1 MPKVKA
7 SLSDNKRMEEMQKLV
22 NPEEEPESPSDSR
35 KIPDL
40 KNLILLGKLT
50 EKVNIG
56 GFLFTI
62 STLSAQEND
71 LEGLIDSDRM
81 DRAVNMVTGGTF
93 EFNDSV
99 ISPPVRNMSES
110 VFNNWMQDV
119 DNSYLDTLGDLHGTT
134 SNKIKKGLE
143 NGDFHLVTAG
153 RNSYRI
159 VSSHGEVVYNT
170 NGTPFVFKYDSEA
183 ITKTE
188 RKAIRLHEGKAG
200 ETHAQPG

>member
-62 STLSAQEND
+62 STLSAQENANVIRA
-71 LEGLIDSDRM
+71 LMKAEEM
-81 DRAVNMVTGGTF
+81 DRVLL
-93 EFNDSV
+93 S
-99 ISPPVRNMSES
+99 
-110 VFNNWMQDV
+110 
-119 DNSYLDTLGDLHGTT
+119 
-134 SNKIKKGLE
+134 
-143 NGDFHLVTAG
+143 
-153 RNSYRI
+153 
-159 VSSHGEVVYNT
+159 
-170 NGTPFVFKYDSEA
+170 
-183 ITKTE
+183 
-188 RKAIRLHEGKAG
+188 KAIAISFAVKEINSVPLSDLSAEHDG
-200 ETHAQPG
+200 EEEAQRNLAFILDMQATLVEKIFVEYEKLVEKSGEEVGFDIVKK